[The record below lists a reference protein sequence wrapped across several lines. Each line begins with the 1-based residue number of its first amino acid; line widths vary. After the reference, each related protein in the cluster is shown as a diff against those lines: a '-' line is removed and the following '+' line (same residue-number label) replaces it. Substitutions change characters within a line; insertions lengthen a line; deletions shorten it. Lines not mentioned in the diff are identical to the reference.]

1 VGPAAVRLTGK
12 ASEARSFYRALG
24 LKEGA
29 PGRWFDPAGHTLI
42 LADSPEPPGAVL
54 VWPGEPGVFYDL
66 EGNLHRTEAV
76 PDALP
81 GAGPRL
87 LGVLYAVVDLPDSIA
102 WYERERGLALTLFDP
117 GSDWAELESEGGLSV
132 LLTFGSGDERRGV
145 AVFQVPDA
153 ARWVEE
159 LRGKGLEPAWTRSTA
174 WGRLAA
180 YADPF
185 GNPLLFID
193 RSGSGSGP

>member
-1 VGPAAVRLTGK
+1 MGPAAVRLTGK

-24 LKEGA
+24 LKEVA
-29 PGRWFDPAGHTLI
+29 PGRWSDPAGHTLI

-54 VWPGEPGVFYDL
+54 VWPGEPGVFYDF
-66 EGNLHRTEAV
+66 EGNLHRVE
-76 PDALP
+76 PLP
-81 GAGPRL
+81 ARESGQGAGPRL

-102 WYERERGLALTLFDP
+102 WYERERDLSLTLFDP
-117 GSDWAELESEGGLSV
+117 NSDWAELESEDGLSV
-132 LLTFGSGDERRGV
+132 LLTFDTGDERRGV
-145 AVFQVPDA
+145 AVFEVPDA

-193 RSGSGSGP
+193 RSGSG